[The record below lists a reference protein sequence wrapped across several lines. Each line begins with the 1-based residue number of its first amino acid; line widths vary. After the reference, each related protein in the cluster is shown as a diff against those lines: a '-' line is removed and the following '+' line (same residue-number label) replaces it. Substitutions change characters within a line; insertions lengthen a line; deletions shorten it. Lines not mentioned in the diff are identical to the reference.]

1 MNATIYYDSHYQMHG
16 TAIKRQWQG
25 SNLRIHRIIDF
36 KSIALDH
43 SATLSD
49 RKAVYSF
56 KLNRFYYFG
65 NIYLNLKVLLISF
78 KSLYIKNSLKL

>member
-1 MNATIYYDSHYQMHG
+1 MVLIYYQNAICLFHFITSLFQLKHLKNNMNASIYYYSHYQMHG

-49 RKAVYSF
+49 RKADYSF
-56 KLNRFYYFG
+56 N
-65 NIYLNLKVLLISF
+65 
-78 KSLYIKNSLKL
+78 